1 MIYVYIF
8 IIYNIYI
15 YNITYMLH
23 IYIYIMYIYTLM
35 CTHKHT
41 LIRYTQVTISSK
53 FQLEKTWRLMK
64 AIAEMKLNTEQMMK
78 LE

>member
-1 MIYVYIF
+1 
-8 IIYNIYI
+8 
-15 YNITYMLH
+15 MLH

-41 LIRYTQVTISSK
+41 LIRYTHVTISSK
-53 FQLEKTWRLMK
+53 FQLKKTWRLVK
-64 AIAEMKLNTEQMMK
+64 AIAAMKLNTEQMMK

>member
-1 MIYVYIF
+1 
-8 IIYNIYI
+8 
-15 YNITYMLH
+15 
-23 IYIYIMYIYTLM
+23 MYIYTLM

-41 LIRYTQVTISSK
+41 LIRYTHVTISSK
-53 FQLEKTWRLMK
+53 FQLEKTWRLVK

>member
-1 MIYVYIF
+1 MLH
-8 IIYNIYI
+8 IYI
-15 YNITYMLH
+15 Y